1 MNLRLLI
8 YFYFCRIH
16 AWGST
21 LSEAFEQ
28 CANAMFHYMTE
39 VDYIEMKESYDIE
52 VEGHDMMTLLYNF
65 LDELLFIFSAE
76 PNYIA
81 RVIYSVHI
89 FLNIKILYSV

>member
-1 MNLRLLI
+1 M
-8 YFYFCRIH
+8 
-16 AWGST
+16 T
-21 LSEAFEQ
+21 EAFEQ

-52 VEGHDMMTLLYNF
+52 VEGHDMLSLLYNF

-81 RVIYSVHI
+81 RVRVI
-89 FLNIKILYSV
+89 LNILKYINYCFFT